1 MTTIMTKGDWI
12 QIGILAAAIIS
23 ILYSQWNDRKQRKL
37 QMYAEYTR
45 RYQDIFLNMPDDI
58 YNGTAE
64 IDERTKKFM
73 RFYFDLCNEEYHLW
87 QEGFVKNKV
96 WQLWVEGMQIETKRE
111 IFQKAWGAIKNDY
124 NPDFRNYFE
133 ENVIKN
139 KYEEK

>member
-1 MTTIMTKGDWI
+1 MTTIMTTGDWI
-12 QIGILAAAIIS
+12 QIGILAVAIIS

-45 RYQDIFLNMPDDI
+45 RYQDIFMNMPDDI

-64 IDERTKKFM
+64 IDERTKKYM
-73 RFYFDLCNEEYHLW
+73 RFYFDLCSEEYHLW

-96 WQLWVEGMQIETKRE
+96 WELWVEGMQIETDRE
-111 IFQKAWGAIKNDY
+111 IFHQAWDAIKKEY

-133 ENVIKN
+133 ENVIKC